1 MAESTAARRS
11 QSIITRSLPA
21 EETPA
26 SGCRLVLGI
35 DPVDNA
41 DDRGIDGRRTATQ
54 RRDGGSPFEHH
65 QYLVAGSG
73 LCGVDGE

>member
-11 QSIITRSLPA
+11 RSITARCLSA

-26 SGCRLVLGI
+26 SGCQLVLGS

-41 DDRGIDGRRTATQ
+41 DDRGIDGRRTAMQ
-54 RRDGGSPFEHH
+54 RRDGGSPLEHH
-65 QYLVAGSG
+65 QYLVAGFG